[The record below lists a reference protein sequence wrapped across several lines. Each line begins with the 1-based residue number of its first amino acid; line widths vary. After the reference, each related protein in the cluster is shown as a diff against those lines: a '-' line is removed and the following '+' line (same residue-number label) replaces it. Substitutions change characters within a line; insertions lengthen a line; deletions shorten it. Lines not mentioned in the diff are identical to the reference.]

1 MMVPH
6 EFRQEALMQRLAN
19 LFAILLGGG
28 VPVQLPG
35 AGHGA
40 DRRRDHDGNANVS
53 TTCQLACSTQQLI
66 CQTNCAQNSPSQ

>member
-6 EFRQEALMQRLAN
+6 EFRQEALMQQLAN

-28 VPVQLPG
+28 VPVPLPG
-35 AGHGA
+35 AAQTGA
-40 DRRRDHDGNANVS
+40 ATTTGNANVS